1 MSRDIRRLIAVSR
14 IWRRPT
20 FWGIAAIGATLAYLV
35 VESPRAQDRAALVAR
50 GQALVT
56 EQRCL
61 DCHTAGVTGTPIG
74 PDLARVAAKYREADL
89 ARWLRDPPAQEPTR
103 HMPNLGLSEAE
114 AQALAAY
121 LVSLAR

>member
-1 MSRDIRRLIAVSR
+1 VSR
-14 IWRRPT
+14 IWRKPT
-20 FWGIAAIGATLAYLV
+20 FWGIVAIGATLAYLV

-61 DCHTAGVTGTPIG
+61 DCHTAGVAGTPIG
-74 PDLARVAAKYREADL
+74 PDLARVAAKYQEADL
-89 ARWLRDPPAQEPTR
+89 ARWLRDPAAQRPTR
-103 HMPNLGLSEAE
+103 HMPNLGLSEAQ

-121 LVSLAR
+121 LASLAR